1 MSARK
6 KFSGDRCRCP
16 MCGEYFNSTRAFD
29 RHRTGTYQPL
39 ERRCLTTAEM
49 EVRGMSRNVRG
60 FWITSP
66 MAILGARSRTGAEIG
81 TDPLPSQG
89 VAAPD
94 RRIDASARLTS
105 NDGAGL

>member
-1 MSARK
+1 MNVRK
-6 KFSGDRCRCP
+6 KLSGDRCRCP
-16 MCGEYFNSTRAFD
+16 TCGEYFNSTRAFD

-66 MAILGARSRTGAEIG
+66 MAILGTRSRTGAAIG

-89 VAAPD
+89 VAAAHRKTPV
-94 RRIDASARLTS
+94 AVHL
-105 NDGAGL
+105 AGKHEAIV